1 MNSTINYSKII
12 SVDKVLEDKK
22 LPSWLYKAAFEL
34 KVGGYLPTGE
44 FFEKLDDEELD
55 NLRYKASTVITP
67 NFKTFHLESKETED
81 NLKHLALLCFIL
93 ALGEGEV
100 QVTPNSLSGML
111 ESLLSIITIDSLHR
125 EHKVEVIRENYSLFE
140 TGRQLVRRK

>member
-1 MNSTINYSKII
+1 MNLLNASKII

-44 FFEKLDDEELD
+44 FFEKLDDEELE

-67 NFKTFHLESKETED
+67 NFKSFDIESQESED
-81 NLKHLALLCFIL
+81 NLKHLALLCFLL
-93 ALGEGEV
+93 ALGEGEIEV
-100 QVTPNSLSGML
+100 LPGTLSGML

-125 EHKVEVIRENYSLFE
+125 ESKVEVIRENYSLFE
-140 TGRQLVRRK
+140 TKRQLVRRK

>member
-1 MNSTINYSKII
+1 MNLLNATKII

-44 FFEKLDDEELD
+44 FFEKLDDEELE
-55 NLRYKASTVITP
+55 NLRYRASTVITP
-67 NFKTFHLESKETED
+67 NFKTFDIESQDAED
-81 NLKHLALLCFIL
+81 NLKHLALLCFLL

-100 QVTPNSLSGML
+100 EVVPNTLSSML

-125 EHKVEVIRENYSLFE
+125 QSKVEVIRENYSLFE
-140 TGRQLVRRK
+140 TKRQLVRRK